1 MAAAAT
7 RRARRI
13 PGAGALLCA
22 AALIF
27 PTLPAQAKTW
37 TVKITGMRFEPAKV
51 TVARGDTIDWV
62 NEDLV
67 AHSVTSAAAGRFDS
81 HAIAPGGKW
90 RYRAMASG
98 RYPYACTFHPTMQAT
113 LIVKEKP

>member
-7 RRARRI
+7 RRVRRI
-13 PGAGALLCA
+13 RAAGAAFCA
-22 AALIF
+22 AALMLIV
-27 PTLPAQAKTW
+27 LPVQAKTW
-37 TVKITGMRFEPAKV
+37 TVKIAGMRFEPAAV
-51 TVARGDTIDWV
+51 TVARGDTIDWI

-67 AHSVTSAAAGRFDS
+67 AHSVTSVAGGRFDS

-90 RYRAMASG
+90 RYRATTPG

-113 LIVKEKP
+113 LIVKERP